1 MMRSLVRLEGK
12 DKILEALKQA
22 GDSMAGHLE
31 EAVLAGA
38 EIVRQAASDN
48 APRRTGTLAASI
60 VKELGKKSKQ
70 GETAVKV
77 GPNKK
82 AFYGLFVELGT
93 VKMSARPFLFPA
105 LESNRAA
112 VRNTIRDKLREALF
126 GGGG

>member
-1 MMRSLVRLEGK
+1 MMRSLVRLEGR
-12 DKILEALKQA
+12 DKLLEALKQA
-22 GDSMAGHLE
+22 GDAMAGHLE

-38 EIVRQAASDN
+38 EIVRQAASAN
-48 APRRTGTLAASI
+48 APMRTGTLATNI
-60 VKELGKKSKQ
+60 VKELDKKSKK
-70 GETAVKV
+70 GETAAKI

-82 AFYGLFVELGT
+82 AYYGLFVELGT

-112 VRNTIRDKLREALF
+112 VRSTIRDKLRVALF